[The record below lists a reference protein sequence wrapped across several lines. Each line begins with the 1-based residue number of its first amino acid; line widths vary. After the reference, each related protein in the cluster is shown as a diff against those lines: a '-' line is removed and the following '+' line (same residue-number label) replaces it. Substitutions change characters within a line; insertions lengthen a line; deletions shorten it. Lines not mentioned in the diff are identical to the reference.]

1 LFIKCASYVTPKTKD
16 YGFGEILS
24 GLKVDNIWLRNSTNA
39 VLPTAALR
47 SNGHIENTTK
57 EDNEFEPDE
66 PHEGAP
72 VVDDEQLRAL
82 PENEEEE
89 KEEILL
95 ASSTTAAKTTK
106 PKVSSSKGKSSS
118 GKRRRDETS
127 SAGTTKQLERQ
138 AKQLDKIT
146 IMLHSIQKDMKSI
159 KGQSKLINQL
169 QSQIKQLQT
178 QMSQIQK
185 NIAKRNFT
193 TATISSRKKIRPK
206 KR

>member
-1 LFIKCASYVTPKTKD
+1 LQ
-16 YGFGEILS
+16 
-24 GLKVDNIWLRNSTNA
+24 
-39 VLPTAALR
+39 

-57 EDNEFEPDE
+57 EDNEFEPGINE
-66 PHEGAP
+66 PHEGVP

-95 ASSTTAAKTTK
+95 PSTTAAKTTK
-106 PKVSSSKGKSSS
+106 RKVSSPKGKSSR
-118 GKRRRDETS
+118 KRRRDETS
-127 SAGTTKQLERQ
+127 SADTTKQLERQ
-138 AKQLDKIT
+138 ATQLDKIT
-146 IMLHSIQKDMKSI
+146 IMLHSIQKDMKST

-169 QSQIKQLQT
+169 QSQVKQLRT

-193 TATISSRKKIRPK
+193 TATIPSRKKMLRPK

>member
-1 LFIKCASYVTPKTKD
+1 LQ
-16 YGFGEILS
+16 
-24 GLKVDNIWLRNSTNA
+24 
-39 VLPTAALR
+39 
-47 SNGHIENTTK
+47 SNGHIENTTN
-57 EDNEFEPDE
+57 EDNEFEPGINE
-66 PHEGAP
+66 PHEGVP

-95 ASSTTAAKTTK
+95 PSATAAKTTK
-106 PKVSSSKGKSSS
+106 PKVSSSKGKSPSR
-118 GKRRRDETS
+118 KRRRNETS
-127 SAGTTKQLERQ
+127 SADTAKQLETQ
-138 AKQLDKIT
+138 ATQLDKIT
-146 IMLHSIQKDMKSI
+146 IMLHSIQKDMKST

-169 QSQIKQLQT
+169 QSQIKQLRT

-193 TATISSRKKIRPK
+193 TAIISSRKKKIRPK

>member
-1 LFIKCASYVTPKTKD
+1 MQ
-16 YGFGEILS
+16 
-24 GLKVDNIWLRNSTNA
+24 
-39 VLPTAALR
+39 

-57 EDNEFEPDE
+57 GDNEFEP
-66 PHEGAP
+66 HERVL
-72 VVDDEQLRAL
+72 VVDDEQLKAL

-95 ASSTTAAKTTK
+95 PSTTAAKITK
-106 PKVSSSKGKSSS
+106 PKVSKGKSSR
-118 GKRRRDETS
+118 KRRRDETS
-127 SAGTTKQLERQ
+127 SADTTKQLQRQ
-138 AKQLDKIT
+138 ETQLDKIT
-146 IMLHSIQKDMKSI
+146 IMLHSIQKDIKST

-169 QSQIKQLQT
+169 QSEIKQLRT

>member
-1 LFIKCASYVTPKTKD
+1 MQ
-16 YGFGEILS
+16 
-24 GLKVDNIWLRNSTNA
+24 
-39 VLPTAALR
+39 

-57 EDNEFEPDE
+57 EDNEFELGINE
-66 PHEGAP
+66 PHEGVP

-95 ASSTTAAKTTK
+95 PSTTAAKTTK

-118 GKRRRDETS
+118 QKRRRDEPS
-127 SAGTTKQLERQ
+127 SADTTKQLERQ
-138 AKQLDKIT
+138 ATQL
-146 IMLHSIQKDMKSI
+146 MLHSVQKDMKST

-169 QSQIKQLQT
+169 HSQIMQLRT

-185 NIAKRNFT
+185 NTAKRNFT
-193 TATISSRKKIRPK
+193 TATISSRKKMLRPK

>member
-1 LFIKCASYVTPKTKD
+1 MQ
-16 YGFGEILS
+16 
-24 GLKVDNIWLRNSTNA
+24 
-39 VLPTAALR
+39 

-57 EDNEFEPDE
+57 EDNEFEPGINE
-66 PHEGAP
+66 PHEVP

-95 ASSTTAAKTTK
+95 PTTAAKTTK
-106 PKVSSSKGKSSS
+106 PEVSSKGKSSR
-118 GKRRRDETS
+118 KRRLDETT
-127 SAGTTKQLERQ
+127 SADTTKQLERQ
-138 AKQLDKIT
+138 ATQLDKIT
-146 IMLHSIQKDMKSI
+146 IMLHSIQKDMKLT
-159 KGQSKLINQL
+159 KGQSKLINRL

-193 TATISSRKKIRPK
+193 TATISSRKKTLRPK